1 MKRMLR
7 DLLILLVGLTVG
19 VVVSLGR
26 PTLPPRPGGMQTRG
40 DPPTLE
46 AVRSLA
52 TLTTTSV
59 GVSDVQLTELR
70 GYTGGA
76 KAALIVRGD
85 FAVGTELSQASF
97 QNVDPVTKNVVL
109 MLPLPSTG
117 PPRVDLSRT
126 QLVTVKSD
134 GLWQV
139 VPGNEAELA
148 VTDEALRQ
156 AQQSVQRVSHRPEWS
171 DRAKQQ
177 TERVLQAFF
186 RSIGWSVELRWRP

>member
-1 MKRMLR
+1 LSLR
-7 DLLILLVGLTVG
+7 
-19 VVVSLGR
+19 R
-26 PTLPPRPGGMQTRG
+26 PVLPARTQGMRTAA

-59 GVSDVQLTELR
+59 SVSDVQLTELR

-76 KAALIVRGD
+76 EAALIVRGD
-85 FAVGTELSQASF
+85 FTVGTDLSKASF
-97 QNVDPVTKNVVL
+97 QAIDPVAKHVMLVL
-109 MLPLPSTG
+109 PPPEIGS
-117 PPRVDLSRT
+117 PRVDLNRT